1 MAVYLSNG
9 VVLTVNAVDL
19 SSLVSSVSINRS
31 FDELEVTAMGDSGHK
46 FVKGLEASSLT
57 IDFLN
62 DTASA
67 NVLATLQAA
76 WGTSVT
82 VTLKQT
88 SAVTSATNPLYTMTC
103 LINGTTDINGAV
115 GDIGTQSLTFNVSGT
130 VAVAT
135 TGTFYETKQRGRA
148 WQN

>member
-1 MAVYLSNG
+1 MAVFLNNKVG
-9 VVLTVNAVDL
+9 VKINSVDL
-19 SSLVSSVSINRS
+19 SDLCTAVTINRS
-31 FDELEVTAMGDSGHK
+31 FDELEVTAMGDTSHK
-46 FVKGLEASSLT
+46 FVKGLEASTVT

-76 WGTSVT
+76 WGTNVT
-82 VTLKQT
+82 VVLLQEKGT
-88 SAVTSATNPLYTMTC
+88 AVSATNPLYTMTC

-115 GDIGTQSLTFNVSGT
+115 GDLGTQSLTFNVSGT

-135 TGTFYETKQRGRA
+135 TGTF
-148 WQN
+148 